1 VWIVLGNW
9 RSLWSADHS
18 LRFGPLDFKR
28 WPIPYED
35 VTPYYSRAERFMGVY
50 GNKDGLHNLPDGEF
64 LKTVPMR
71 CPEQLLKRE

>member
-1 VWIVLGNW
+1 VWIVLGSW
-9 RSLWSADHS
+9 RSLCSADHS

-64 LKTVPMR
+64 LKPVPMR